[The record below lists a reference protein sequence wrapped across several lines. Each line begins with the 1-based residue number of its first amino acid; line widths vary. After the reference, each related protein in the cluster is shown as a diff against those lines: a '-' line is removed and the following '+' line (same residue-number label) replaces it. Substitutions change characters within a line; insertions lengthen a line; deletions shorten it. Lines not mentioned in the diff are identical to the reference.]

1 MACAV
6 TCAALGAGCIAYM
19 DMQHGVHDAAADCKG
34 SAHMFQSFIASAM
47 QVVRARQSKDCHAHG
62 HLTKGRPVCEAAA
75 NKVVMPQI
83 RAQQDS
89 ADL

>member
-1 MACAV
+1 
-6 TCAALGAGCIAYM
+6 
-19 DMQHGVHDAAADCKG
+19 
-34 SAHMFQSFIASAM
+34 MFQSFIASAM